1 MESLIE
7 TQLKINNCIK
17 CGSTGVHV
25 AYNISIYAQ
34 NPPYMCLCPDCYATS
49 GSRITIEEAVEEW
62 NKVNPPSK
70 SMQRRIKIQKGEGN
84 EG

>member
-1 MESLIE
+1 
-7 TQLKINNCIK
+7 
-17 CGSTGVHV
+17 
-25 AYNISIYAQ
+25 
-34 NPPYMCLCPDCYATS
+34 MCLCPDCYATS